1 MARTYATQ
9 HGRATPTH
17 LSVDSGFKDA
27 TALYMNLLPSI
38 GEFTAL
44 SELINVYLR
53 GAPRKLNSRSTCYV
67 LYACCYYIPPV
78 LYVIENNTQQ
88 STS

>member
-1 MARTYATQ
+1 MVYCSQERTCGDNLLHSTAPSSFKEDYSFHTYATFELAEWHATQ

-27 TALYMNLLPSI
+27 TALYKSSSGSI

-44 SELINVYLR
+44 SELINVYL
-53 GAPRKLNSRSTCYV
+53 S
-67 LYACCYYIPPV
+67 
-78 LYVIENNTQQ
+78 
-88 STS
+88 